1 MYYTSTNQND
11 LIAYVERVNVGEQYN
26 GTTTTW
32 ANVIKHD
39 SQNLWAVKVHP
50 KYEEELTQEETLGS
64 DWFPQNDIE

>member
-32 ANVIKHD
+32 ANVIKHYNED
-39 SQNLWAVKVHP
+39 LWAVKTHP
-50 KYEEELTQEETLGS
+50 KYEEELDTLEVLDGWYEETLA
-64 DWFPQNDIE
+64 